1 MPKKITIELTEE
13 NAAFLGQYGTVRG
26 IAGEKKAMERALS
39 MGTVAVNKALSDLFK
54 SDKEFQDFVA
64 TLTAPKQKK
73 AKTKTPTQ
81 TPAQQV
87 KGAA

>member
-13 NAAFLGQYGTVRG
+13 NAAFLDQYGTVRG

-64 TLTAPKQKK
+64 TLTAQNRKRRKPKRRRKRLPSK
-73 AKTKTPTQ
+73 
-81 TPAQQV
+81 
-87 KGAA
+87 